1 MDNLTIVKNLK
12 KITPTIIKNIIK
24 NIHRSILYLFFSI
37 SFLKKRDIISD
48 RRFSCTWKDRFP
60 CLFDRTQTTEF
71 EPHYIYHIAWAIR
84 EINKIN
90 PQQHIDFSSS
100 LYFIV
105 TLSASIPTIFY
116 DYRPADIHISN
127 LYCKKAELCNIPL
140 PNNSVESLSC
150 LHVLEHVGLERYG
163 DPFAPQGDIQA
174 INELKRIL
182 KQDGHLLVAVPMGE
196 IPRIQYNAHRIYSY
210 SLFLSYFRELKL
222 EKFSFIND
230 KKEFIEFATEEDTVG
245 QAWGCGCFLFR
256 K

>member
-1 MDNLTIVKNLK
+1 MHNSTINMAK
-12 KITPTIIKNIIK
+12 KYIPTTIKTIIKSIIK
-24 NIHRSILYLFFSI
+24 YIHYLLFAI
-37 SFLKKRDIISD
+37 SFLKKRKALSD
-48 RRFSCTWKDRFP
+48 GRFSCSWKDRLP
-60 CLFDRTQTTEF
+60 CLLDRTQTTNF

-84 EINKIN
+84 EINKIA
-90 PQQHIDFSSS
+90 PGHHIDFSSS

-105 TLSASIPTIFY
+105 ALSASIRTTFY

-127 LYCKKAELCNIPL
+127 LFCKKADLCNIPL
-140 PNNSVESLSC
+140 PDNSVECLSC